1 MSNQF
6 DPVAKLLNQDENRER
21 TVRELGQAMIQLEE
35 AVSSYKD
42 AYKVATDAG
51 WTKRELNAAGFFDV
65 VKLPKV
71 RKIDALTPSTFDK
84 DEQ

>member
-21 TVRELGQAMIQLEE
+21 AVRELGAAMVQLEVG
-35 AVSSYKD
+35 VSSYKD

-65 VKLPKV
+65 VKLPRVK
-71 RKIDALTPSTFDK
+71 KIDATAPSAFDK

>member
-6 DPVAKLLNQDENRER
+6 NPVAKLLNHDENRER
-21 TVRELGQAMIQLEE
+21 AVRELGQAMIQLE
-35 AVSSYKD
+35 AGVSSYKD
-42 AYKVATDAG
+42 AYKAATDAG

-71 RKIDALTPSTFDK
+71 RKIDAPAPSAFDE

>member
-6 DPVAKLLNQDENRER
+6 DPVAKLLNQDENRQR
-21 TVRELGQAMIQLEE
+21 AVRELGAAMVELE
-35 AVSSYKD
+35 AGVSSYKD
-42 AYKVATDAG
+42 AYKAATDAG

-65 VKLPKV
+65 LKLPKV
-71 RKIDALTPSTFDK
+71 KKIDAPVVGPFNK

>member
-21 TVRELGQAMIQLEE
+21 AVRELGAAMVQLE
-35 AVSSYKD
+35 AGVSSYKD
-42 AYKVATDAG
+42 AYKAATGAG

-71 RKIDALTPSTFDK
+71 KKIDAPAPSPFDK
-84 DEQ
+84 HEQ

>member
-21 TVRELGQAMIQLEE
+21 AVRELGAAMVQLE
-35 AVSSYKD
+35 AGVSSYKD
-42 AYKVATDAG
+42 AYKMATDAG

-65 VKLPKV
+65 AKLPKV
-71 RKIDALTPSTFDK
+71 RKINPSQPEAPAADL
-84 DEQ
+84 